1 MKHQDLQRAFREKIL
16 QISFNVKSGHISC
29 SLSCIDILIAI
40 LIYSKLKNEE
50 FILSKG
56 HAASALYV
64 CLNYLGVI
72 SDKTLESFYQ
82 NGTALSAHP
91 APNKFKEIP
100 FATGSLGHGLP
111 LAVGV
116 ALSNKLLNKD
126 LRTFVL
132 LSDGETNE
140 GTTWESAHFAVIK
153 ELENLIVII
162 DNNGLQ
168 GFGST
173 SEVLG
178 ETASLDK
185 FEQIGFAV
193 YECDGHNIQGLLS
206 VIEKAEKSRNKK
218 PILIVA
224 NTIKGKGV
232 RFMENKLEWHY
243 LNLDETLLEESID
256 EVQNYIF

>member
-1 MKHQDLQRAFREKIL
+1 MEHQDLQRALRKKIL
-16 QISFNVKSGHISC
+16 SISFNVKSGHIGC

-40 LIYSKLKNEE
+40 LIYSKQNNED

-82 NGTALSAHP
+82 NGTVLSAHP
-91 APNKFKEIP
+91 APNKFTEIP

-116 ALSNKLLNKD
+116 ALSNKLSNND

-162 DNNGLQ
+162 DNSQ
-168 GFGST
+168 F
-173 SEVLG
+173 
-178 ETASLDK
+178 
-185 FEQIGFAV
+185 
-193 YECDGHNIQGLLS
+193 
-206 VIEKAEKSRNKK
+206 
-218 PILIVA
+218 
-224 NTIKGKGV
+224 
-232 RFMENKLEWHY
+232 
-243 LNLDETLLEESID
+243 
-256 EVQNYIF
+256 

>member
-1 MKHQDLQRAFREKIL
+1 MEHQDLQRALRKKIL
-16 QISFNVKSGHISC
+16 SISFNVKSGHIGC

-40 LIYSKLKNEE
+40 LIYSKQNNED

-82 NGTALSAHP
+82 NGTVLSAHP
-91 APNKFKEIP
+91 APNKFTEIP

-111 LAVGV
+111 LAVGA
-116 ALSNKLLNKD
+116 ALSNKLSNND

-168 GFGST
+168 GFGRT
-173 SEVLG
+173 GEVLG

-185 FEQIGFAV
+185 FNQIGFAV
-193 YECDGHNIQGLLS
+193 YECDSHNIQDLLS
-206 VIEKAEKSRNKK
+206 IIEKAEKSKNKK

-232 RFMENKLEWHY
+232 SFMENKLEWHY

>member
-1 MKHQDLQRAFREKIL
+1 MEHQDLQRALRKKIL
-16 QISFNVKSGHISC
+16 SISFNVKSGHIGC

-40 LIYSKLKNEE
+40 LIYSKQNNED

-82 NGTALSAHP
+82 NGTVLSAHP
-91 APNKFKEIP
+91 APNKFTEIP

-116 ALSNKLLNKD
+116 ALSNKLSNND

-153 ELENLIVII
+153 ELETLIVII

-168 GFGST
+168 GFGRT
-173 SEVLG
+173 GEVLG

-185 FEQIGFAV
+185 FDQIGFAV
-193 YECDGHNIQGLLS
+193 YECDGHNIQDLLS
-206 VIEKAEKSRNKK
+206 IIEKAEKSKNKK

-232 RFMENKLEWHY
+232 SFMENKLEWHY